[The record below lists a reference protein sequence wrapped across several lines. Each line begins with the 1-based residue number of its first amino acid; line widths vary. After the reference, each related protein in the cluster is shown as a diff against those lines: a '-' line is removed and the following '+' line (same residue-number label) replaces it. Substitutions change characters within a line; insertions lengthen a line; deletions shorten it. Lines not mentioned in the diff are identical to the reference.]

1 MTTPFGAAHIHIAHI
16 KPNIPHILLLGGRDG
31 TVARV
36 LASQQCGPGLI
47 SGLSL
52 FLILQ
57 ISSLHKKQHLQI
69 PNLFDQDRGTHEN
82 QLRLMWPPFSLFLNV
97 LIYL

>member
-1 MTTPFGAAHIHIAHI
+1 MTTPFGAAHIHIAHM
-16 KPNIPHILLLGGRDG
+16 KPNIPHMLLLGSRDR
-31 TVARV
+31 TVVRV
-36 LASQQCGPGLI
+36 LASQQCTGPGLI

-69 PNLFDQDRGTHEN
+69 PNLFDQDRGMHEN
-82 QLRLMWPPFSLFLNV
+82 
-97 LIYL
+97 